1 MFSFMEVQLTKKN
14 QEGKLLLEM
23 HFTLLILSLQG
34 PPMLNDA
41 LNKLPNSKS
50 AVGLSQ
56 WFSTLAVYYNHL
68 GNWFKKTDKTHSKPL
83 ESASLRVG

>member
-34 PPMLNDA
+34 QPLLNDA
-41 LNKLPNSKS
+41 LPNSRS

-68 GNWFKKTDKTHSKPL
+68 GNWFKKTDKAHSKPL